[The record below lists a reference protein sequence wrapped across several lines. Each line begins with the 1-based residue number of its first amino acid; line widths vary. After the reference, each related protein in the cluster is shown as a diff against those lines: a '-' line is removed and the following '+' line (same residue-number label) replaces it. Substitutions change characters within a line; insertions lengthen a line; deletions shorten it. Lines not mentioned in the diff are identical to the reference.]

1 MSKIIGEGLTF
12 DDVLL
17 VPQFSKVVPLETSLE
32 TTLTKNIKLNIPI
45 IASPMDTICEAPMA
59 IKMAS
64 LGGIGIIHKN
74 MSIEGQALEVK
85 QVKEAQVDLENYP
98 LSVTD
103 RNNRLIVG
111 ASVSIGSDFQDRIT
125 ALYHAGIDVVV
136 IDSAHGHSKNIIDA
150 IKFARNNLK
159 GLDIIAGNVATR
171 EAAIS
176 LIDAGVDAI
185 RVGIGPGSI
194 CTTRV
199 IAGVGVPQITAIMD
213 VYEACAYTDV
223 KIIAD
228 GGIKTSGDVCKAIGA
243 GASCVMLGQMLSGT
257 SEAPGELIEVDGKEY
272 KAYVGMGSMAA
283 MKRGSSERYF
293 QNAKDQSK
301 LVPEG
306 IESLVEYKGSVEG
319 IIFQICG
326 GLRSGLGYNGARN
339 ILELS
344 QKAKFIKIS
353 NSGLKESHPHSLA
366 IIKAAPNYKK
376 GNN

>member
-17 VPQFSKVVPLETSLE
+17 VPQFSKVVPLQTSLA
-32 TTLTKNIKLNIPI
+32 TNLTKNIKLNIPI
-45 IASPMDTICEAPMA
+45 IASPMDTICEHEMA
-59 IKMAS
+59 IKMAT

-74 MSIEGQALEVK
+74 LTVEQQAEEVLK
-85 QVKEAQVDLENYP
+85 VKAFKVSDEDKDAVVDKDGKL
-98 LSVTD
+98 L
-103 RNNRLIVG
+103 VG
-111 ASVSIGSDFQDRIT
+111 ASVSIGSDFKDRSLK
-125 ALYHAGIDVVV
+125 LYESGIDVIV

-150 IKFARNNLK
+150 VHFVKENCPD
-159 GLDIIAGNVATR
+159 LDIIAGNIATR

-213 VYEACAYTDV
+213 VYEACAYTDC

-243 GASCVMLGQMLSGT
+243 GASTVMLGNMLAGT
-257 SEAPGELIEVDGKEY
+257 TETPGEIVEVDGVKY
-272 KAYVGMGSMAA
+272 KSFVGMGSLVA

-293 QNAKDQSK
+293 QNAKEQSK

-306 IESLVEYKGSVEG
+306 IESLVKYKGDVAD

-326 GLRSGLGYNGARN
+326 GLRSGLGYNGAKN
-339 ILELS
+339 ILELT

-353 NSGLKESHPHSLA
+353 NSGLNESHPHSLN
-366 IIKAAPNYKK
+366 IIKDAPNYQGSKK
-376 GNN
+376 

>member
-1 MSKIIGEGLTF
+1 MSKIVGEGLTF

-17 VPQFSKVVPLETSLE
+17 VPQFSKVVPLQTSLK
-32 TTLTKNIKLNIPI
+32 TNLTKNIKLNIPI
-45 IASPMDTICEAPMA
+45 IASPMDTICESKMA
-59 IKMAS
+59 IELAR

-74 MSIEGQALEVK
+74 LSIKKQAEEIKIVK
-85 QVKEAQVDLENYP
+85 DYKISEDDSDAALDNDGKL
-98 LSVTD
+98 L
-103 RNNRLIVG
+103 VG
-111 ASVSIGSDFQDRIT
+111 GSVSIGSDFKERTI
-125 ALYHAGIDVVV
+125 ALYEAGIDVII

-150 IKFARNNLK
+150 VHFARDNCA
-159 GLDIIAGNVATR
+159 GLDIIAGNIATR

-199 IAGVGVPQITAIMD
+199 IAGVGVPQITALMD
-213 VYEACAYTDV
+213 VYEACAYTDC

-243 GASCVMLGQMLSGT
+243 GASCVMLGNMLSGT
-257 SEAPGELIEVDGKEY
+257 TETPGELIEIDGEY
-272 KAYVGMGSMAA
+272 YKSFVGMGSLVA

-293 QNAKDQSK
+293 QNAKEPAK

-306 IESLVEYKGSVEG
+306 IESMVAYKGDVADV
-319 IIFQICG
+319 IFQICG
-326 GLRSGLGYNGARN
+326 GLRSGMGYNGARN
-339 ILELS
+339 VLELT

-353 NSGLKESHPHSLA
+353 NNGLKESHPHSLS
-366 IIKAAPNYKK
+366 IIKDAPNYDGSKK
-376 GNN
+376 

>member
-1 MSKIIGEGLTF
+1 MSKILGEGLTF

-17 VPQFSKVVPLETSLE
+17 VPQFSKVVPMQTKLDTN
-32 TTLTKNIKLNIPI
+32 LTKNIKLNIPI
-45 IASPMDTICEAPMA
+45 IASPMDTVCESEMA
-59 IKMAS
+59 IAMAK

-74 MSIEGQALEVK
+74 LTIEEQCDEVRK
-85 QVKEAQVDLENYP
+85 VKECEVLEKHTKAA
-98 LSVTD
+98 LD
-103 RNNRLIVG
+103 KKGQLLVG
-111 ASVSIGSDFQDRIT
+111 ASVSIGSDFEERAL
-125 ALYHAGIDVVV
+125 ALYKAGIDVIV
-136 IDSAHGHSKNIIDA
+136 IDSAHGHSKNILVA
-150 IKFARNNLK
+150 IKFAKDNCP
-159 GLDIIAGNVATR
+159 GLDVIAGNIATR

-228 GGIKTSGDVCKAIGA
+228 GGMKTSGDICKAIGA
-243 GASCVMLGQMLSGT
+243 GASTAMLGSMLAGT
-257 SEAPGELIEVDGKEY
+257 TQTPGEIIEQDGVKY
-272 KAYVGMGSMAA
+272 KSYVGMGSLAA

-293 QNAKDQSK
+293 QNAKEQSK

-306 IESLVEYKGSVEG
+306 IESLIKYKGDVKD
-319 IIFQICG
+319 IIFQIEG

-339 ILELS
+339 ILELT
-344 QKAKFIKIS
+344 QKAKFIKIT
-353 NSGLKESHPHSLA
+353 NSGLNESHPHSLN
-366 IIKAAPNYKK
+366 IIKEAPNYTGKK
-376 GNN
+376 

>member
-17 VPQFSKVVPLETSLE
+17 VPQFSKVVPLQTSLK
-32 TTLTKNIKLNIPI
+32 TNLTKNIVLNIPVV
-45 IASPMDTICEAPMA
+45 ASPMDTICESEMA
-59 IKMAS
+59 IEIS
-64 LGGIGIIHKN
+64 RLGGIGIIHKN
-74 MSIEGQALEVK
+74 LSIEQQAKEVRL
-85 QVKEAQVDLENYP
+85 VKEASYEEYENAS
-98 LSVTD
+98 LGKD
-103 RNNRLIVG
+103 KRLLVG
-111 ASVSIGSDFQDRIT
+111 ASVSIGSDFKDRSK
-125 ALYHAGIDVVV
+125 ALFEAGIDVIV
-136 IDSAHGHSKNIIDA
+136 IDSAHGHSKNILEA
-150 IKFARNNLK
+150 IKFAKENFH
-159 GLDIIAGNVATR
+159 GLDIIAGNIATR

-228 GGIKTSGDVCKAIGA
+228 GGIKTSGDACKAIGA
-243 GASCVMLGQMLSGT
+243 GASSIMLGSMLSGT
-257 SEAPGELIEVDGKEY
+257 KETPGDIIEIDDVLY
-272 KAYVGMGSMAA
+272 KSYVGMGSLVA

-306 IESLVEYKGSVEG
+306 IESLVKYKGEVKDV
-319 IIFQICG
+319 IFQICG
-326 GLRSGLGYNGARN
+326 GLRSGLGYNGAKN

-353 NSGLKESHPHSLA
+353 NAGLKESHPHSLN
-366 IIKAAPNYKK
+366 IIKDAPNYNGGQK
-376 GNN
+376 

>member
-1 MSKIIGEGLTF
+1 MSKIVGEGLTF

-17 VPQFSKVVPLETSLE
+17 VPQFSKVVPLQTSLK
-32 TTLTKNIKLNIPI
+32 TNLTKNIKLNIPI
-45 IASPMDTICEAPMA
+45 VASPMDTICESKMA
-59 IKMAS
+59 IEMAR

-74 MSIEGQALEVK
+74 LSIEEQANEARAVK
-85 QVKEAQVDLENYP
+85 KYKVKEEDKDAA
-98 LSVTD
+98 TD
-103 RNNRLIVG
+103 SEGKLLVG
-111 ASVSIGSDFQDRIT
+111 GSVSIGSDFKERT
-125 ALYHAGIDVVV
+125 VALFEAGIDVII

-150 IKFARNNLK
+150 IHFAKENCE
-159 GLDIIAGNVATR
+159 GLDIIAGNIATR

-199 IAGVGVPQITAIMD
+199 IAGVGVPQITALMD
-213 VYEACAYTDV
+213 VYEACAYTDC

-243 GASCVMLGQMLSGT
+243 GASCVMLGSMLSGT
-257 SEAPGELIEVDGKEY
+257 TETPGELIEIDGKNF
-272 KAYVGMGSMAA
+272 KSFVGMGSMAA

-293 QNAKDQSK
+293 QNAKEPSK

-306 IESLVEYKGSVEG
+306 IEAMVAYKGDVADV
-319 IIFQICG
+319 IFQICG
-326 GLRSGLGYNGARN
+326 GLRSGMGYNGAKN
-339 ILELS
+339 ILELT

-353 NSGLKESHPHSLA
+353 NSGLRESHPHSLN
-366 IIKAAPNYKK
+366 IIKNAPNYDGSKK
-376 GNN
+376 

>member
-17 VPQFSKVVPLETSLE
+17 VPQFSKVVPLETKLQ
-32 TTLTKNIKLNIPI
+32 TNLTKNIKLNIPI
-45 IASPMDTICEAPMA
+45 IASPMDTICESEMA
-59 IKMAS
+59 IAMAK

-74 MSIEGQALEVK
+74 LSIEQQANEVK
-85 QVKEAQVDLENYP
+85 KVKEHEVSEEDKNAAVDSDGQL
-98 LSVTD
+98 L
-103 RNNRLIVG
+103 VG
-111 ASVSIGSDFQDRIT
+111 ASVSIGSDFEERAIK
-125 ALYHAGIDVVV
+125 LYEAGIDVIV
-136 IDSAHGHSKNIIDA
+136 IDSAHGHSKNIITA
-150 IKFARNNLK
+150 VRFVKKNCHN
-159 GLDIIAGNVATR
+159 LDIIAGNIATR

-176 LIDAGVDAI
+176 LIDAGVNAI

-243 GASCVMLGQMLSGT
+243 GASTVMLGNMLAGT
-257 SEAPGELIEVDGKEY
+257 TETPGEIVEVDGVKY
-272 KAYVGMGSMAA
+272 KSFVGMGSMAA

-293 QNAKDQSK
+293 QNAKEPSK

-306 IESLVEYKGSVEG
+306 IESLVKYKGDVAD
-319 IIFQICG
+319 IIFQING
-326 GLRSGLGYNGARN
+326 GLRSGMGYNGARN
-339 ILELS
+339 ILELT

-353 NSGLKESHPHSLA
+353 NSGLNESHPHSLN
-366 IIKAAPNYKK
+366 IIKDAPNYQGRNK
-376 GNN
+376 

>member
-1 MSKIIGEGLTF
+1 MTKIIGEGLTF

-17 VPQFSKVVPLETSLE
+17 VPQFSKVVPLQTSLV
-32 TTLTKNIKLNIPI
+32 TNLTKNLKLNIPI
-45 IASPMDTICEAPMA
+45 IASPMDTVCESTMA
-59 IKMAS
+59 IAMAR

-74 MSIEGQALEVK
+74 LSIEEQANQVALVK
-85 QVKEAQVDLENYP
+85 AYELCEEDTNAAVDV
-98 LSVTD
+98 S
-103 RNNRLIVG
+103 NRLLVG
-111 ASVSIGSDFQDRIT
+111 ASVSIGSDFEER
-125 ALYHAGIDVVV
+125 ALAVAKAGIDVIV

-150 IKFARNNLK
+150 VHFVKDNCQ
-159 GLDIIAGNVATR
+159 GLDVIAGNIATR

-213 VYEACAYTDV
+213 VYEACAYTDC

-243 GASCVMLGQMLSGT
+243 GASTVMLGNMLAGT
-257 SEAPGELIEVDGKEY
+257 DETPGDLVDVEGVSY
-272 KAYVGMGSMAA
+272 KSFVGMGSLAA

-293 QNAKDQSK
+293 QNAKDKAK

-306 IESLVEYKGSVEG
+306 IESLVKCKGPVAAV
-319 IIFQICG
+319 IFQICG
-326 GLRSGLGYNGARN
+326 GLRSGLGYNGAKN
-339 ILELS
+339 ILELT

-353 NSGLKESHPHSLA
+353 NSGLSESHPHSLN
-366 IIKAAPNYKK
+366 IIKAAPNYQGKDQ
-376 GNN
+376 

>member
-17 VPQFSKVVPLETSLE
+17 VPQFSKVVPLQTSLV
-32 TTLTKNIKLNIPI
+32 TNLTKNLKLNIPI
-45 IASPMDTICEAPMA
+45 IASPMDTICESAMA
-59 IKMAS
+59 IEMAR

-74 MSIEGQALEVK
+74 LSIEAQANEVK
-85 QVKEAQVDLENYP
+85 RVKSYIVSSDDTSAAVDK
-98 LSVTD
+98 D
-103 RNNRLIVG
+103 KRLLVG
-111 ASVSIGSDFQDRIT
+111 ASVSIGSDFEVR
-125 ALYHAGIDVVV
+125 ALAVAKAGIDVIV

-150 IKFARNNLK
+150 VHFVKDNCE
-159 GLDIIAGNVATR
+159 GLDVIAGNIATR

-213 VYEACAYTDV
+213 VYEACAYTDC

-243 GASCVMLGQMLSGT
+243 GASTVMLGSMLAGT
-257 SEAPGELIEVDGKEY
+257 DETPGEFIDVEGVTY
-272 KAYVGMGSMAA
+272 KSYVGMGSMAA

-293 QNAKDQSK
+293 QNAKDKSK

-306 IESLVEYKGSVEG
+306 IESLVKSKGPVADV
-319 IIFQICG
+319 IFQICG
-326 GLRSGLGYNGARN
+326 GLRSGLGYNGAKN
-339 ILELS
+339 ILELT

-353 NSGLKESHPHSLA
+353 NSGLNESHPHSLN
-366 IIKAAPNYKK
+366 IIKEAPNYHGKDK
-376 GNN
+376 

>member
-1 MSKIIGEGLTF
+1 MSKIVGEGLTF

-17 VPQFSKVVPLETSLE
+17 VPQFSKVVPLQTSLK
-32 TTLTKNIKLNIPI
+32 TNLTKNIKLNIPI
-45 IASPMDTICEAPMA
+45 IASPMDTICESKMA
-59 IKMAS
+59 IELAR

-74 MSIEGQALEVK
+74 LSIKKQAEEIKIVK
-85 QVKEAQVDLENYP
+85 DYKISEDDSDAALDNDGKL
-98 LSVTD
+98 L
-103 RNNRLIVG
+103 VG
-111 ASVSIGSDFQDRIT
+111 GSVSIGSDFKERTI
-125 ALYHAGIDVVV
+125 ALYEAGIDVII

-150 IKFARNNLK
+150 VHFARDNCA
-159 GLDIIAGNVATR
+159 GLDIIAGNIATR

-199 IAGVGVPQITAIMD
+199 IAGVGVPQITALMD
-213 VYEACAYTDV
+213 VYEACAYTDC

-243 GASCVMLGQMLSGT
+243 GASCVMLGNMLSGT
-257 SEAPGELIEVDGKEY
+257 TETPGELIEIDGEY
-272 KAYVGMGSMAA
+272 YKSFVGMGSLVA

-293 QNAKDQSK
+293 QNAKEPAK

-306 IESLVEYKGSVEG
+306 IESMVAYKGDVADV
-319 IIFQICG
+319 IFQICG
-326 GLRSGLGYNGARN
+326 GLRSGMGYNGARN
-339 ILELS
+339 VLELT

-353 NSGLKESHPHSLA
+353 NNGLKESHPHSLN
-366 IIKAAPNYKK
+366 IIKDAPNYDGSKK
-376 GNN
+376 

>member
-1 MSKIIGEGLTF
+1 MSKILGEGLTF

-17 VPQFSKVVPLETSLE
+17 VPQFSKVVPMQTSLE
-32 TTLTKNIKLNIPI
+32 TNLTKNIKLNIPI
-45 IASPMDTICEAPMA
+45 IASPMDTVCESEMA
-59 IKMAS
+59 IAMAK

-74 MSIEGQALEVK
+74 LTIEQQSREVEL
-85 QVKEAQVDLENYP
+85 VKEAKVNKEDKKA
-98 LSVTD
+98 VTD
-103 RNNRLIVG
+103 SDGKLLVG
-111 ASVSIGSDFQDRIT
+111 ASVSIGSDFEPRAM
-125 ALYHAGIDVVV
+125 ALYKAGIDVIV
-136 IDSAHGHSKNIIDA
+136 IDSAHGHSKNILVA
-150 IKFARNNLK
+150 VKFAKDNCP
-159 GLDIIAGNVATR
+159 GLDIIAGNIATR

-213 VYEACAYTDV
+213 VYEACAYTDC

-228 GGIKTSGDVCKAIGA
+228 GGMKTSGDICKAIGA
-243 GASCVMLGQMLSGT
+243 GASTAMLGQMLAGT
-257 SEAPGELIEVDGKEY
+257 TEAPGEIVEIDGKEY
-272 KAYVGMGSMAA
+272 KSYVGMGSLAA

-293 QNAKDQSK
+293 QNAKEPSK

-306 IESLVEYKGSVEG
+306 IESMISYKGDVKD
-319 IIFQICG
+319 IVFQIEG

-339 ILELS
+339 ILELT

-353 NSGLKESHPHSLA
+353 NSGLKESHPHSLN
-366 IIKAAPNYKK
+366 IIKNAPNYDGSKR
-376 GNN
+376 

>member
-1 MSKIIGEGLTF
+1 MSKIVGEGLTF

-17 VPQFSKVVPLETSLE
+17 VPQFSKVVPMQTSLE
-32 TTLTKNIKLNIPI
+32 TNLTKNIKLNIPI
-45 IASPMDTICEAPMA
+45 IASPMDTVCEAPMA
-59 IKMAS
+59 IAMAK

-74 MSIEGQALEVK
+74 LTIEAQADEVK
-85 QVKEAQVDLENYP
+85 KVKAAQVAEEDVKAALDKEGK
-98 LSVTD
+98 L
-103 RNNRLIVG
+103 LVG
-111 ASVSIGSDFQDRIT
+111 ASVSIGSDFEERAL
-125 ALYHAGIDVVV
+125 ALYKAGIDVIV
-136 IDSAHGHSKNIIDA
+136 IDSAHGHSKNILVA
-150 IKFARNNLK
+150 VKFAKDNCP
-159 GLDIIAGNVATR
+159 GLDIIAGNIATR

-228 GGIKTSGDVCKAIGA
+228 GGMKTSGDICKAIGA
-243 GASCVMLGQMLSGT
+243 GASTAMLGQMLAGT
-257 SEAPGELIEVDGKEY
+257 TEAPGEIIEVDGKQF
-272 KAYVGMGSMAA
+272 KSYVGMGSLAA

-293 QNAKDQSK
+293 QNAKEPSK

-306 IESLVEYKGSVEG
+306 IESLISYKGDVKD
-319 IIFQICG
+319 IVFQIEG

-339 ILELS
+339 ILELT

-353 NSGLKESHPHSLA
+353 NSGLKESHPHSLN
-366 IIKAAPNYKK
+366 IIKDAPNYDGSKR
-376 GNN
+376 